1 MEDAAAANDDPT
13 RQKVVAISLAVF
25 SFGEICFVLFFTAKE
40 IFKKTGDSFVLKDQY
55 TIYFVTLVT
64 IGLFFKILILDA
76 LMKNEVGTRNS
87 CSMFLSTF
95 VPEFFITLAYTC
107 LMMKSVFLY
116 LNTRDTKQSYQ
127 TTNKR
132 RKRIAEIA
140 LLVYLGLLLVVMF
153 LRCCNTCQRDRVGQ
167 YLET

>member
-1 MEDAAAANDDPT
+1 MDDLNKDDPT
-13 RQKVVAISLAVF
+13 TQHVVAISLAIF
-25 SFGEICFVLFFTAKE
+25 SFCEICFVLYFTAKE

-76 LMKNEVGTRNS
+76 LLKGEISTRNS

-107 LMMKSVFLY
+107 LMLKAVFLY
-116 LNTRDTKQSYQ
+116 LNTRDTK
-127 TTNKR
+127 
-132 RKRIAEIA
+132 
-140 LLVYLGLLLVVMF
+140 
-153 LRCCNTCQRDRVGQ
+153 
-167 YLET
+167 